1 MLFSIGATED
11 AAWRRSAA
19 AGSDGFIAGRG
30 TSLGRVSDSLA
41 PETVLPLL
49 EGRFGREYR
58 YVDRCPSTQRLV
70 GAGDPEGTTA
80 VADEQTEGRGR
91 LGRRWQAPAGTS
103 ILCSVVLRPPVR
115 PERLPE
121 LTLVGARACADAI
134 QSMTGLDSTV
144 KEPNDVLIS
153 GRKVAGILGEARE
166 GHVVLGIGVNV
177 NVRAADLPERLEIP
191 ATSLLE
197 ETGEQIPRAALLAEL
212 LVRLEW
218 TYNAWVQS
226 TEP

>member
-1 MLFSIGATED
+1 
-11 AAWRRSAA
+11 
-19 AGSDGFIAGRG
+19 
-30 TSLGRVSDSLA
+30 
-41 PETVLPLL
+41 
-49 EGRFGREYR
+49 
-58 YVDRCPSTQRLV
+58 
-70 GAGDPEGTTA
+70 
-80 VADEQTEGRGR
+80 
-91 LGRRWQAPAGTS
+91 
-103 ILCSVVLRPPVR
+103 
-115 PERLPE
+115 
-121 LTLVGARACADAI
+121 
-134 QSMTGLDSTV
+134 MTGLDSTV

-197 ETGEQIPRAALLAEL
+197 ETGEQVPRAAFLAEL